1 MKKINKKISIA
12 LANYNNEQYIEK
24 MLDCL
29 LSQSYKNL

>member
-24 MLDCL
+24 MLFIVTIL
-29 LSQSYKNL
+29 